1 MSDISALSHEYE
13 TSAKLAE
20 ELNEAILAIKRS
32 RLHQRVGLGLDQRRS
47 LAGTVGSLRQ
57 QLEVGQGSAQSEFLP
72 QEMVERLCERHRPR
86 MAYFLDDLSR
96 TVSVLENDLVPLDD
110 AIIRVLDE
118 ICDAAD
124 ETASSVFRRMR
135 RR

>member
-32 RLHQRVGLGLDQRRS
+32 RLHQRVGLGLDQRKS

-57 QLEVGQGSAQSEFLP
+57 QLEAGQGSTQSEFLP

>member
-20 ELNEAILAIKRS
+20 ELNEAILAIKKS
-32 RLHQRVGLGLDQRRS
+32 RFHQRAGLTLDQRKA
-47 LAGTVGSLRQ
+47 LASIVGSLRQ
-57 QLEVGQGSAQSEFLP
+57 QLEAGHGVSESEFLP

-96 TVSVLENDLVPLDD
+96 AMSVLENDLVPLDD
-110 AIIRVLDE
+110 AIVRVLDE

>member
-57 QLEVGQGSAQSEFLP
+57 QLEVGQGSAQAEFLP

>member
-20 ELNEAILAIKRS
+20 ELNEAILTIKKS
-32 RLHQRVGLGLDQRRS
+32 RLHKQAGLNLDQRKS
-47 LAGTVGSLRQ
+47 LASTVQSLRH
-57 QLEVGQGSAQSEFLP
+57 QLEPGQGTGQSESLP
-72 QEMVERLCERHRPR
+72 QEMVERLWERHRPR

-110 AIIRVLDE
+110 AIVRVLDE

-124 ETASSVFRRMR
+124 EAASAVFRRMR

>member
-20 ELNEAILAIKRS
+20 ELNEAILAIKKS
-32 RLHQRVGLGLDQRRS
+32 RLHQRAGLTPDQRKS
-47 LAGTVGSLRQ
+47 LASTVGSLRQ
-57 QLEVGQGSAQSEFLP
+57 QLEASQAAAQSEFLP
-72 QEMVERLCERHRPR
+72 QEMVARLCERHRPR

-110 AIIRVLDE
+110 AFVRILDE

>member
-20 ELNEAILAIKRS
+20 KLNEAILAIKKS
-32 RLHQRVGLGLDQRRS
+32 RLHQRVGLTLDQRKA
-47 LAGTVGSLRQ
+47 LASTVESLRH
-57 QLEVGQGSAQSEFLP
+57 QLAAGKGGAQSEFLP
-72 QEMVERLCERHRPR
+72 QEMVQRITERHRPR

-96 TVSVLENDLVPLDD
+96 TVTALENDLAPLDD
-110 AIIRVLDE
+110 TIIQVLDE

-124 ETASSVFRRMR
+124 ETASAVFRRMR